1 MHDENGPQPT
11 GNERL
16 MYYSV
21 VLTDSFKSSVKRL
34 KKRFRHVKDDVRT
47 AIQLL
52 VQSPELGV
60 VIPGSSG
67 IRKLRVRNTDL
78 RKGKSSGYRLL
89 YYVEDQPAPT
99 IYLLLLY
106 AKSDREDVTRRE
118 LEQLLDE
125 LADETEE

>member
-1 MHDENGPQPT
+1 
-11 GNERL
+11 

-52 VQSPELGV
+52 LQSPELGIIV
-60 VIPGSSG
+60 PGSSG

-125 LADETEE
+125 LADEIEK